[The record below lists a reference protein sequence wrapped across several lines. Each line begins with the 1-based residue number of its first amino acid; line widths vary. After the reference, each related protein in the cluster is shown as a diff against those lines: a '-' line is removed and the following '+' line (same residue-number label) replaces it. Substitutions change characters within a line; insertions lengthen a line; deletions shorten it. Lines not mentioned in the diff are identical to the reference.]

1 MKAQKKPIAASL
13 SLGMAKS
20 AAAIVLGSMATL
32 AHTAVL
38 EEVTVTAQKREQ
50 NLQEVGIS
58 VTAFSGDQM
67 RNLGMTSS
75 VDITQ
80 QVPAMQLQ
88 TFTPAFTII
97 NLRGISQNNFQDNLE
112 APVAVYVD
120 GAYIPSM
127 NAINGMLFDVDRV
140 EVLRG
145 PQGTLFGR
153 NTTGGLVQ
161 YLTNGATDE
170 ELNGYLEG
178 QAGDYDMF
186 AVEGAIGGAFT
197 DNFRGRLAGRWQEN
211 DGYVE
216 TDSAASVVPG
226 IRDAHGADGYTV
238 RGSLQWDVTED
249 FLADLRVTTSED
261 NDVPSGTYSIN
272 FATFDPDT
280 GLGVDAPGR
289 LTDELEHASSLEGSF
304 DRDSTNATATLTWNL
319 GDTLQLV
326 SITNYLDLD
335 KNYLEDAGGGLFFF
349 PYKVDTDFD
358 NFAQEF
364 RLSGSTERMR
374 WQTGAYYLDMS
385 TDTDQSVQGVAILEG
400 FGATTDSAMQSTST
414 SMDSTNWSVFG
425 QVEYDFTDRLT
436 LIGGL
441 RWSDDSK
448 DIDYTQVYLE
458 PDAGIPPTQVF
469 DIKDVPINDIDS
481 IDYDDYAARLQLNYT
496 TDNDTLIYA
505 SWNRGIKGGN
515 WSVDPLG
522 TVAAIDPA
530 NLKHDEEVLY
540 SYEVGV
546 KSDVTDWMRLNTAL
560 YYYDYDDYQAFSLLG
575 LTPQVANS
583 DAESWGGELE
593 MTLFPLD
600 GLDVL
605 IGVAYIDSDV
615 DAVPDVFGGTVETE
629 FPNAPE
635 WSINALARYQWDML
649 GGRMAAQVDG
659 VWNDDQYIEATNS
672 QISEEEAYL
681 VWNARLSYTSGS
693 EAWEVAAW
701 VKNAGDE
708 VYRLYNLDLGLLGI
722 SEEVYAP
729 PRWYGATLTYRF

>member
-1 MKAQKKPIAASL
+1 MKTQTKPIAATL
-13 SLGMAKS
+13 STYMLRSTAVL
-20 AAAIVLGSMATL
+20 VLGGVA
-32 AHTAVL
+32 AVAQAAVL

-50 NLQEVGIS
+50 NLQDVGIS
-58 VTAFSGDQM
+58 VTAFSGNQLQ
-67 RNLGMTSS
+67 NLGMTSS

-88 TFTPAFTII
+88 TYTPAFTII

-127 NAINGMLFDVDRV
+127 NAINGQLFDTDRV

-153 NTTGGLVQ
+153 NTTGGLVH
-161 YLTNGATDE
+161 YITNGATDE
-170 ELNGYLEG
+170 ELNGYVEVQG
-178 QAGDYDMF
+178 GDYDMR
-186 AVEGAIGGAFT
+186 AVEGAVGGAISET
-197 DNFRGRLAGRWQEN
+197 VRARLAGRWQEN

-216 TDSAASVVPG
+216 SVVPG

-238 RGSLQWDVTED
+238 RGSLQVDVTENL
-249 FLADLRVTTSED
+249 LADLRVTSSED

-272 FATFDPDT
+272 FATFDPNT

-289 LTDELEHASSLEGSF
+289 LTDELDHASSLEGSF
-304 DRDSTNATATLTWNL
+304 DRDTINATATLTWNM
-319 GDTLQLV
+319 GDTVQLV

-349 PYKVDTDFD
+349 PYRVDTDFD
-358 NFAQEF
+358 NFAQEL
-364 RLSGSTERMR
+364 RLSGSGERLR

-385 TDTDQSVQGVAILEG
+385 TDTDQSVQGFAILEG
-400 FGATTDSAMQSTST
+400 FGATTDSAKQSS
-414 SMDSTNWSVFG
+414 SSSVDATNWSVFG
-425 QVEYDFTDRLT
+425 QLEFDLTDSLT

-448 DIDYTQVYLE
+448 DIDYTQVYSE
-458 PDAGIPPTQVF
+458 VDVGIPPTQVF
-469 DIKDVPINDIDS
+469 DIGDVPINDIDS
-481 IDYDDYAARLQLNYT
+481 IDYDDYAARLQLNYVT
-496 TDNDTLIYA
+496 ASDALLYL

-515 WSVDPLG
+515 WSIDPLG

-546 KSDVTDWMRLNTAL
+546 KTDLNDWARLNVAV
-560 YYYDYDDYQAFSLLG
+560 YYYDYEDYQAFSLLG
-575 LTPQVANS
+575 LTPQVTNS
-583 DAESWGGELE
+583 DADSWGGELE
-593 MTLFPLD
+593 LTLYPVD

-605 IGVAYIDSDV
+605 LGAAYIDSNV

-629 FPNAPE
+629 FPNAPK
-635 WSINALARYQWDML
+635 WSVNALARYEWEMFS
-649 GGRMAAQVDG
+649 GMMAVQADG
-659 VWNDDQYIEATNS
+659 VWNDNQYIEATNS
-672 QISEEEAYL
+672 QISEEDAYM
-681 VWNARLSYTSGS
+681 VWNARVSYTSADES
-693 EAWEVAAW
+693 WQVAGW
-701 VKNAGDE
+701 VKNVGDE
-708 VYRLYNLDLGLLGI
+708 EYRLYNLDLGLLGI

-729 PRWYGATLTYRF
+729 PRWWGATLSYRF